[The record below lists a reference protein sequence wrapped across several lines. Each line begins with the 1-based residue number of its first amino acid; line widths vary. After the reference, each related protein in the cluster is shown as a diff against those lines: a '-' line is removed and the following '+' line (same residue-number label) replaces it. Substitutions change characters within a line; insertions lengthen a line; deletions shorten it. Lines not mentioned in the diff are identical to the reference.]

1 MTEEQSEAQYKK
13 FQEWLNECPVSI
25 LEYEDHVDTVNVVFE
40 LPLFD
45 EEEGNEKI

>member
-25 LEYEDHVDTVNVVFE
+25 LEYEDWVDTVRVEF
-40 LPLFD
+40 LIPLSDKEGED
-45 EEEGNEKI
+45 E